1 MAPRKQNEQ
10 FLEEIQKLN
19 HVEEAPN
26 NQRKHKM
33 DSDDDVKLVD
43 SQSSHA
49 EERPA
54 LKKRGR
60 KSRWE
65 KLLEDVNNAKKSNP
79 AEVEVAEVEEH
90 KAANVFD
97 YPTIFWK
104 LARPKYGVFT
114 FMCNECR
121 NENFKRGDKRF
132 LLNTGS
138 GQEKLEFTQTF
149 CHDCAKLNFDCTD
162 LIIKHQKKDDVP
174 QKNGGRNSY
183 FKTESELSCTVVI
196 AIVRFS
202 WATVGT
208 LEKQYVVVHLR
219 DGRKFRFRVPRG
231 SFLSPQQL
239 ERGMHHGMVSEME
252 RHLTRKRSIQ
262 YPDEGEILDM
272 EVVEEEEAEEAPINP
287 LKNRTKLAQ
296 LSLKHERDK
305 KEREEEDKRRQQ
317 REEQLRKQREEQLR
331 KQREEQQRKQQEE
344 QQRKQREEQQ
354 RKQREEQQR
363 KQQGEQQQ
371 KQREK
376 EQEKARKSEAERLAN
391 EKKTEKERLAKE
403 EEERLAKKK
412 AEDERLANVKKED
425 ERLAR
430 EKKKAEDERLAR
442 EKKEKEEK
450 KAEEDRLARLKQRE
464 LELLKE
470 LKPWRG
476 GYMRLVHGKDP
487 TPDVHYLH
495 EKDDYHF
502 VNAVHKYI
510 VRHPE
515 LPWDSPVFNPS
526 ANIQQNIAEF
536 REIFESEVFDENYE
550 LKTREEKNELIE
562 LVMGFRFYFADE
574 LGRFTL
580 RIFSDKISH
589 ITLTDQ
595 LAYVL
600 GYEQQQ
606 EIHNE
611 DQAKYAVDLAGG
623 VSHLYI
629 YLNSGIIESMIFGNT
644 FANLLQVIAVEGTS
658 GSVVEKDF
666 QSPLFHKIVAREVDV
681 LDVEIRT
688 LTGRE
693 VPFEFGQVVLTLQFK
708 KQGGSISYF
717 EGAPTFQRGYG
728 YFLGIPRQKGAGVGA
743 VLRNLWRYLRPMI
756 AAAKPYAT
764 NIAAEVGKE
773 GLERGARV
781 LGEAAR
787 GGDVKEALL
796 AEGREGM
803 KTLLDKAS
811 SSLQKGRGRRR
822 RKRGTKAEIILKPS
836 DIIHP
841 ITSYIDL
848 SKVFV
853 CTEFKVKKIAEDGVI
868 VDMPANAAVGL
879 IQMPGATFIRNLK
892 DTELS
897 YPATAKDAYFGVAGY
912 FRDSDPT
919 KVNEKRKK
927 AVEESKSFQAISKL
941 SADIFNQDLY
951 MISNVE
957 IDIELALQ
965 SDDFMIH
972 QDAANKRQT
981 VDLMDGLSLD
991 IARKLDTEPARYGIR
1006 KSFMKSLFIT
1016 GGRYDFSANLFTEE
1030 VPRRV
1035 VIGLVSNQNYIGH
1048 NQKNPFYFNHHKREY
1063 QMAAA
1068 YESDYSDTQEAYHDA
1083 QEHLGMAC
1091 TTESNGI
1098 SYSMFKTAYCLYV
1111 FQMTNAQEDSPGF
1124 ELIKEGC
1131 TAVNIRF
1138 TEAVPNEGVTLIAYG
1153 EADGLILI
1161 DRNRSITS
1169 DLTV

>member
-10 FLEEIQKLN
+10 FLEEIQN
-19 HVEEAPN
+19 
-26 NQRKHKM
+26 
-33 DSDDDVKLVD
+33 SDDDVKLVD

-79 AEVEVAEVEEH
+79 AEVDVAEVEEH

-162 LIIKHQKKDDVP
+162 LIMKHQKKDDVP

-183 FKTESELSCTVVI
+183 FKTENNTPGFVGNKTNKFKVHLPKKLVFDGPGWMVGMSGI
-196 AIVRFS
+196 IYPNS

-317 REEQLRKQREEQLR
+317 REEQLRKH
-331 KQREEQQRKQQEE
+331 REEQQRKQQEE

-442 EKKEKEEK
+442 EKKEKEDERLAK

-515 LPWDSPVFNPS
+515 QPWDSPVFNPS

-536 REIFESEVFDENYE
+536 REIFESEVFDENYA

-562 LVMGFRFYFADE
+562 LVKGFRFYFADE

-623 VSHLYI
+623 VSHLCI

-688 LTGRE
+688 LTGR
-693 VPFEFGQVVLTLQFK
+693 
-708 KQGGSISYF
+708 
-717 EGAPTFQRGYG
+717 
-728 YFLGIPRQKGAGVGA
+728 
-743 VLRNLWRYLRPMI
+743 
-756 AAAKPYAT
+756 
-764 NIAAEVGKE
+764 
-773 GLERGARV
+773 
-781 LGEAAR
+781 
-787 GGDVKEALL
+787 
-796 AEGREGM
+796 
-803 KTLLDKAS
+803 
-811 SSLQKGRGRRR
+811 
-822 RKRGTKAEIILKPS
+822 
-836 DIIHP
+836 
-841 ITSYIDL
+841 
-848 SKVFV
+848 
-853 CTEFKVKKIAEDGVI
+853 
-868 VDMPANAAVGL
+868 
-879 IQMPGATFIRNLK
+879 
-892 DTELS
+892 
-897 YPATAKDAYFGVAGY
+897 
-912 FRDSDPT
+912 
-919 KVNEKRKK
+919 
-927 AVEESKSFQAISKL
+927 
-941 SADIFNQDLY
+941 
-951 MISNVE
+951 
-957 IDIELALQ
+957 
-965 SDDFMIH
+965 
-972 QDAANKRQT
+972 
-981 VDLMDGLSLD
+981 
-991 IARKLDTEPARYGIR
+991 
-1006 KSFMKSLFIT
+1006 
-1016 GGRYDFSANLFTEE
+1016 
-1030 VPRRV
+1030 
-1035 VIGLVSNQNYIGH
+1035 
-1048 NQKNPFYFNHHKREY
+1048 
-1063 QMAAA
+1063 
-1068 YESDYSDTQEAYHDA
+1068 
-1083 QEHLGMAC
+1083 
-1091 TTESNGI
+1091 
-1098 SYSMFKTAYCLYV
+1098 
-1111 FQMTNAQEDSPGF
+1111 
-1124 ELIKEGC
+1124 
-1131 TAVNIRF
+1131 
-1138 TEAVPNEGVTLIAYG
+1138 
-1153 EADGLILI
+1153 
-1161 DRNRSITS
+1161 
-1169 DLTV
+1169 

>member
-162 LIIKHQKKDDVP
+162 LIMKHQKKDDVP

-183 FKTESELSCTVVI
+183 FKTENNTPGFVGNKTNKFKVHLPKKLVFDGPGWMVGMSGI
-196 AIVRFS
+196 IYPNS

-317 REEQLRKQREEQLR
+317 REEQLRKH
-331 KQREEQQRKQQEE
+331 REEQQRKQQEE

-354 RKQREEQQR
+354 RK
-363 KQQGEQQQ
+363 
-371 KQREK
+371 
-376 EQEKARKSEAERLAN
+376 KSEAERLAN

-442 EKKEKEEK
+442 EKKEKEDERLAK
-450 KAEEDRLARLKQRE
+450 KAEEDRLTRLKQRE

-515 LPWDSPVFNPS
+515 LPWDSPEFNPS

-562 LVMGFRFYFADE
+562 LVKGFRFYFADE

-623 VSHLYI
+623 VSHLCI

-644 FANLLQVIAVEGTS
+644 FANLLQVEGAS

-688 LTGRE
+688 LTGR
-693 VPFEFGQVVLTLQFK
+693 
-708 KQGGSISYF
+708 
-717 EGAPTFQRGYG
+717 
-728 YFLGIPRQKGAGVGA
+728 
-743 VLRNLWRYLRPMI
+743 
-756 AAAKPYAT
+756 
-764 NIAAEVGKE
+764 
-773 GLERGARV
+773 
-781 LGEAAR
+781 
-787 GGDVKEALL
+787 
-796 AEGREGM
+796 
-803 KTLLDKAS
+803 
-811 SSLQKGRGRRR
+811 
-822 RKRGTKAEIILKPS
+822 
-836 DIIHP
+836 
-841 ITSYIDL
+841 
-848 SKVFV
+848 
-853 CTEFKVKKIAEDGVI
+853 
-868 VDMPANAAVGL
+868 
-879 IQMPGATFIRNLK
+879 
-892 DTELS
+892 
-897 YPATAKDAYFGVAGY
+897 
-912 FRDSDPT
+912 
-919 KVNEKRKK
+919 
-927 AVEESKSFQAISKL
+927 
-941 SADIFNQDLY
+941 
-951 MISNVE
+951 
-957 IDIELALQ
+957 
-965 SDDFMIH
+965 
-972 QDAANKRQT
+972 
-981 VDLMDGLSLD
+981 
-991 IARKLDTEPARYGIR
+991 
-1006 KSFMKSLFIT
+1006 
-1016 GGRYDFSANLFTEE
+1016 
-1030 VPRRV
+1030 
-1035 VIGLVSNQNYIGH
+1035 
-1048 NQKNPFYFNHHKREY
+1048 
-1063 QMAAA
+1063 
-1068 YESDYSDTQEAYHDA
+1068 
-1083 QEHLGMAC
+1083 
-1091 TTESNGI
+1091 
-1098 SYSMFKTAYCLYV
+1098 
-1111 FQMTNAQEDSPGF
+1111 
-1124 ELIKEGC
+1124 
-1131 TAVNIRF
+1131 
-1138 TEAVPNEGVTLIAYG
+1138 
-1153 EADGLILI
+1153 
-1161 DRNRSITS
+1161 
-1169 DLTV
+1169 

>member
-10 FLEEIQKLN
+10 LLDEIHKMN
-19 HVEEAPN
+19 HVEEAQN

-33 DSDDDVKLVD
+33 DSDDDDVKLVD

-114 FMCNECR
+114 FMCNDCR

-149 CHDCAKLNFDCTD
+149 CQDCAKLNFDCTD
-162 LIIKHQKKDDVP
+162 LIMKHQKKDDVP
-174 QKNGGRNSY
+174 QKNGGRNTY
-183 FKTESELSCTVVI
+183 FKMENNTPGFVGNKTNKFKVHLPKKLVFDGPGWMVGMSGI
-196 AIVRFS
+196 IYPNS

-208 LEKQYVVVHLR
+208 LERQYVVVHLR

-239 ERGMHHGMVSEME
+239 ERGMHHGMIAEME
-252 RHLTRKRSIQ
+252 RLLTRKRSIQ

-272 EVVEEEEAEEAPINP
+272 EVVEEEETGEAPVNP
-287 LKNRTKLAQ
+287 LKNRTKLDQ
-296 LSLKHERDK
+296 LSMKYERDK

-317 REEQLRKQREEQLR
+317 REEQ
-331 KQREEQQRKQQEE
+331 QRKQQEE
-344 QQRKQREEQQ
+344 QQRKQQEDQQKKQREEQQ
-354 RKQREEQQR
+354 KKQREEQQR
-363 KQQGEQQQ
+363 KQKEEQQR
-371 KQREK
+371 KQQEK
-376 EQEKARKSEAERLAN
+376 EQEKAKKSEAERLAN
-391 EKKTEKERLAKE
+391 EKKTEKEQLAKKA
-403 EEERLAKKK
+403 EEERLA
-412 AEDERLANVKKED
+412 
-425 ERLAR
+425 
-430 EKKKAEDERLAR
+430 KKKAEDERLAR
-442 EKKEKEEK
+442 EKKEKEDERLAKKAEDERLAREKKEKEDERLAK

-502 VNAVHKYI
+502 VNAVHKYM

-515 LPWDSPVFNPS
+515 LPWDSPEFNPS

-536 REIFESEVFDENYE
+536 RQLFESEVFDENYE
-550 LKTREEKNELIE
+550 LKTREEKEELIE
-562 LVMGFRFYFADE
+562 LVKGFRFYFADE

-623 VSHLYI
+623 VSHLCI
-629 YLNSGIIESMIFGNT
+629 YLNSGIIESMIFGNS

-688 LTGRE
+688 LTGR
-693 VPFEFGQVVLTLQFK
+693 
-708 KQGGSISYF
+708 
-717 EGAPTFQRGYG
+717 
-728 YFLGIPRQKGAGVGA
+728 
-743 VLRNLWRYLRPMI
+743 
-756 AAAKPYAT
+756 
-764 NIAAEVGKE
+764 
-773 GLERGARV
+773 
-781 LGEAAR
+781 
-787 GGDVKEALL
+787 
-796 AEGREGM
+796 
-803 KTLLDKAS
+803 
-811 SSLQKGRGRRR
+811 
-822 RKRGTKAEIILKPS
+822 
-836 DIIHP
+836 
-841 ITSYIDL
+841 
-848 SKVFV
+848 
-853 CTEFKVKKIAEDGVI
+853 
-868 VDMPANAAVGL
+868 
-879 IQMPGATFIRNLK
+879 
-892 DTELS
+892 
-897 YPATAKDAYFGVAGY
+897 
-912 FRDSDPT
+912 
-919 KVNEKRKK
+919 
-927 AVEESKSFQAISKL
+927 
-941 SADIFNQDLY
+941 
-951 MISNVE
+951 
-957 IDIELALQ
+957 
-965 SDDFMIH
+965 
-972 QDAANKRQT
+972 
-981 VDLMDGLSLD
+981 
-991 IARKLDTEPARYGIR
+991 
-1006 KSFMKSLFIT
+1006 
-1016 GGRYDFSANLFTEE
+1016 
-1030 VPRRV
+1030 
-1035 VIGLVSNQNYIGH
+1035 
-1048 NQKNPFYFNHHKREY
+1048 
-1063 QMAAA
+1063 
-1068 YESDYSDTQEAYHDA
+1068 
-1083 QEHLGMAC
+1083 
-1091 TTESNGI
+1091 
-1098 SYSMFKTAYCLYV
+1098 
-1111 FQMTNAQEDSPGF
+1111 
-1124 ELIKEGC
+1124 
-1131 TAVNIRF
+1131 
-1138 TEAVPNEGVTLIAYG
+1138 
-1153 EADGLILI
+1153 
-1161 DRNRSITS
+1161 
-1169 DLTV
+1169 

>member
-10 FLEEIQKLN
+10 LLDEIQN
-19 HVEEAPN
+19 
-26 NQRKHKM
+26 
-33 DSDDDVKLVD
+33 SDDDVKLVD

-114 FMCNECR
+114 FMCNDCR

-138 GQEKLEFTQTF
+138 GQEKLEFTQTL
-149 CHDCAKLNFDCTD
+149 CQDCAKLNFDCTD
-162 LIIKHQKKDDVP
+162 LIMKHQKKDDVP
-174 QKNGGRNSY
+174 QKNGGRNTY
-183 FKTESELSCTVVI
+183 FKMENNTPGFVGNKTNKFKVHLPKKLVFDGPGWMVGMSGI
-196 AIVRFS
+196 IYPNS

-219 DGRKFRFRVPRG
+219 DGRKFRFRVPKG

-239 ERGMHHGMVSEME
+239 ERGMHHGMISEME

-272 EVVEEEEAEEAPINP
+272 EIVEEEETEEAPINP

-317 REEQLRKQREEQLR
+317 REEQQRKQREEQLR
-331 KQREEQQRKQQEE
+331 KQREEQQRTQQEE

-363 KQQGEQQQ
+363 KQQGEQQR
-371 KQREK
+371 KQQEK
-376 EQEKARKSEAERLAN
+376 EQEKAKKSEADRLAK

-403 EEERLAKKK
+403 EEERLAKK
-412 AEDERLANVKKED
+412 
-425 ERLAR
+425 
-430 EKKKAEDERLAR
+430 AEDERLAR
-442 EKKEKEEK
+442 EKKENEDERIAI

-515 LPWDSPVFNPS
+515 LPWDSPEFNPS

-562 LVMGFRFYFADE
+562 LVKGFRFYFADV

-623 VSHLYI
+623 VSHLCI
-629 YLNSGIIESMIFGNT
+629 YLNSGIIESMIFGNS

-688 LTGRE
+688 L
-693 VPFEFGQVVLTLQFK
+693 P
-708 KQGGSISYF
+708 GGS
-717 EGAPTFQRGYG
+717 
-728 YFLGIPRQKGAGVGA
+728 
-743 VLRNLWRYLRPMI
+743 
-756 AAAKPYAT
+756 
-764 NIAAEVGKE
+764 
-773 GLERGARV
+773 
-781 LGEAAR
+781 
-787 GGDVKEALL
+787 
-796 AEGREGM
+796 
-803 KTLLDKAS
+803 
-811 SSLQKGRGRRR
+811 
-822 RKRGTKAEIILKPS
+822 
-836 DIIHP
+836 
-841 ITSYIDL
+841 
-848 SKVFV
+848 
-853 CTEFKVKKIAEDGVI
+853 
-868 VDMPANAAVGL
+868 
-879 IQMPGATFIRNLK
+879 
-892 DTELS
+892 
-897 YPATAKDAYFGVAGY
+897 
-912 FRDSDPT
+912 
-919 KVNEKRKK
+919 
-927 AVEESKSFQAISKL
+927 
-941 SADIFNQDLY
+941 
-951 MISNVE
+951 VE
-957 IDIELALQ
+957 IFKI
-965 SDDFMIH
+965 F
-972 QDAANKRQT
+972 
-981 VDLMDGLSLD
+981 SL
-991 IARKLDTEPARYGIR
+991 
-1006 KSFMKSLFIT
+1006 LF
-1016 GGRYDFSANLFTEE
+1016 
-1030 VPRRV
+1030 
-1035 VIGLVSNQNYIGH
+1035 
-1048 NQKNPFYFNHHKREY
+1048 
-1063 QMAAA
+1063 
-1068 YESDYSDTQEAYHDA
+1068 
-1083 QEHLGMAC
+1083 
-1091 TTESNGI
+1091 
-1098 SYSMFKTAYCLYV
+1098 
-1111 FQMTNAQEDSPGF
+1111 
-1124 ELIKEGC
+1124 LI
-1131 TAVNIRF
+1131 
-1138 TEAVPNEGVTLIAYG
+1138 
-1153 EADGLILI
+1153 
-1161 DRNRSITS
+1161 
-1169 DLTV
+1169 

>member
-10 FLEEIQKLN
+10 LLDEMQNI
-19 HVEEAPN
+19 
-26 NQRKHKM
+26 
-33 DSDDDVKLVD
+33 DDEVKLVD

-65 KLLEDVNNAKKSNP
+65 KLLEDVNNAKKSNT

-90 KAANVFD
+90 KAANVFE

-114 FMCNECR
+114 FMCNDCR

-162 LIIKHQKKDDVP
+162 LIMKHQKKDDVP
-174 QKNGGRNSY
+174 QKNGGRNTY
-183 FKTESELSCTVVI
+183 FKMEN
-196 AIVRFS
+196 

-208 LEKQYVVVHLR
+208 LERQYVVVHLR

-239 ERGMHHGMVSEME
+239 ERGMHHGMISEME

-272 EVVEEEEAEEAPINP
+272 EIVEEEETEEAPINP

-344 QQRKQREEQQ
+344 EQRKHQG
-354 RKQREEQQR
+354 EQQR
-363 KQQGEQQQ
+363 KQQ
-371 KQREK
+371 EK
-376 EQEKARKSEAERLAN
+376 EQEKAKKSEADRLAK

-412 AEDERLANVKKED
+412 AEDERLANEKKED

-442 EKKEKEEK
+442 AKKEKEEK

-515 LPWDSPVFNPS
+515 VPWDSPEFNPS

-536 REIFESEVFDENYE
+536 REIFEREVFDENYE

-562 LVMGFRFYFADE
+562 LVKGFRFYFADE

-606 EIHNE
+606 EIHND

-623 VSHLYI
+623 VSHLCI
-629 YLNSGIIESMIFGNT
+629 YLFC
-644 FANLLQVIAVEGTS
+644 LVY
-658 GSVVEKDF
+658 
-666 QSPLFHKIVAREVDV
+666 LFSAA
-681 LDVEIRT
+681 
-688 LTGRE
+688 
-693 VPFEFGQVVLTLQFK
+693 
-708 KQGGSISYF
+708 
-717 EGAPTFQRGYG
+717 GA
-728 YFLGIPRQKGAGVGA
+728 
-743 VLRNLWRYLRPMI
+743 
-756 AAAKPYAT
+756 
-764 NIAAEVGKE
+764 
-773 GLERGARV
+773 
-781 LGEAAR
+781 
-787 GGDVKEALL
+787 
-796 AEGREGM
+796 
-803 KTLLDKAS
+803 
-811 SSLQKGRGRRR
+811 
-822 RKRGTKAEIILKPS
+822 
-836 DIIHP
+836 
-841 ITSYIDL
+841 
-848 SKVFV
+848 
-853 CTEFKVKKIAEDGVI
+853 
-868 VDMPANAAVGL
+868 AAVGFYL
-879 IQMPGATFIRNLK
+879 FLRERRIRN
-892 DTELS
+892 
-897 YPATAKDAYFGVAGY
+897 G
-912 FRDSDPT
+912 
-919 KVNEKRKK
+919 
-927 AVEESKSFQAISKL
+927 Q
-941 SADIFNQDLY
+941 Q
-951 MISNVE
+951 
-957 IDIELALQ
+957 
-965 SDDFMIH
+965 IH
-972 QDAANKRQT
+972 RQT
-981 VDLMDGLSLD
+981 SL
-991 IARKLDTEPARYGIR
+991 
-1006 KSFMKSLFIT
+1006 
-1016 GGRYDFSANLFTEE
+1016 
-1030 VPRRV
+1030 
-1035 VIGLVSNQNYIGH
+1035 
-1048 NQKNPFYFNHHKREY
+1048 
-1063 QMAAA
+1063 
-1068 YESDYSDTQEAYHDA
+1068 
-1083 QEHLGMAC
+1083 
-1091 TTESNGI
+1091 
-1098 SYSMFKTAYCLYV
+1098 
-1111 FQMTNAQEDSPGF
+1111 
-1124 ELIKEGC
+1124 
-1131 TAVNIRF
+1131 
-1138 TEAVPNEGVTLIAYG
+1138 
-1153 EADGLILI
+1153 
-1161 DRNRSITS
+1161 
-1169 DLTV
+1169 

>member
-10 FLEEIQKLN
+10 LLDEIQKAN
-19 HVEEAPN
+19 HVEEAQN
-26 NQRKHKM
+26 NLRKHKM
-33 DSDDDVKLVD
+33 DSDDDVKLLD

-65 KLLEDVNNAKKSNP
+65 KLLEDVNNAKKANP

-114 FMCNECR
+114 FMCNDCR

-149 CHDCAKLNFDCTD
+149 CQDCAKLNFDCTD
-162 LIIKHQKKDDVP
+162 LIMKHQKKDDVP
-174 QKNGGRNSY
+174 QKNGGRNTY
-183 FKTESELSCTVVI
+183 FKMEKKLVFDGPGWMVGMSGI
-196 AIVRFS
+196 IYPNS

-208 LEKQYVVVHLR
+208 LERQYVVVHLR

-239 ERGMHHGMVSEME
+239 ERGMHHGMIAEME
-252 RHLTRKRSIQ
+252 RLLTRKRSIQ

-272 EVVEEEEAEEAPINP
+272 EVVEEEETGEAPVNP
-287 LKNRTKLAQ
+287 LKNRTKLDQ
-296 LSLKHERDK
+296 LSMKYERDK

-317 REEQLRKQREEQLR
+317 REEQ
-331 KQREEQQRKQQEE
+331 QRKQQEE
-344 QQRKQREEQQ
+344 QQRKQQEDQQKKQREEQQKKQREEQQKKQREEQQ

-363 KQQGEQQQ
+363 KQKE
-371 KQREK
+371 
-376 EQEKARKSEAERLAN
+376 EQEKAKKSEAERLAN
-391 EKKTEKERLAKE
+391 EKKTEKEQLAKKA
-403 EEERLAKKK
+403 EEERLA
-412 AEDERLANVKKED
+412 
-425 ERLAR
+425 
-430 EKKKAEDERLAR
+430 KKKAEDERLAR
-442 EKKEKEEK
+442 EKKEKEDERLAKKAEDERLAREKKEKEDERLAK

-502 VNAVHKYI
+502 VNAVHKYM

-515 LPWDSPVFNPS
+515 LPWDSPEFNPS

-536 REIFESEVFDENYE
+536 REIFEREVFDENYA

-562 LVMGFRFYFADE
+562 LVKGFRFYFADE

-623 VSHLYI
+623 VSHLCI
-629 YLNSGIIESMIFGNT
+629 YLNSGIIESMIFGNS

-688 LTGRE
+688 LTGR
-693 VPFEFGQVVLTLQFK
+693 
-708 KQGGSISYF
+708 
-717 EGAPTFQRGYG
+717 
-728 YFLGIPRQKGAGVGA
+728 
-743 VLRNLWRYLRPMI
+743 
-756 AAAKPYAT
+756 
-764 NIAAEVGKE
+764 
-773 GLERGARV
+773 
-781 LGEAAR
+781 
-787 GGDVKEALL
+787 
-796 AEGREGM
+796 
-803 KTLLDKAS
+803 
-811 SSLQKGRGRRR
+811 
-822 RKRGTKAEIILKPS
+822 
-836 DIIHP
+836 
-841 ITSYIDL
+841 
-848 SKVFV
+848 
-853 CTEFKVKKIAEDGVI
+853 
-868 VDMPANAAVGL
+868 
-879 IQMPGATFIRNLK
+879 
-892 DTELS
+892 
-897 YPATAKDAYFGVAGY
+897 
-912 FRDSDPT
+912 
-919 KVNEKRKK
+919 
-927 AVEESKSFQAISKL
+927 
-941 SADIFNQDLY
+941 
-951 MISNVE
+951 
-957 IDIELALQ
+957 
-965 SDDFMIH
+965 
-972 QDAANKRQT
+972 
-981 VDLMDGLSLD
+981 
-991 IARKLDTEPARYGIR
+991 
-1006 KSFMKSLFIT
+1006 
-1016 GGRYDFSANLFTEE
+1016 
-1030 VPRRV
+1030 
-1035 VIGLVSNQNYIGH
+1035 
-1048 NQKNPFYFNHHKREY
+1048 
-1063 QMAAA
+1063 
-1068 YESDYSDTQEAYHDA
+1068 
-1083 QEHLGMAC
+1083 
-1091 TTESNGI
+1091 
-1098 SYSMFKTAYCLYV
+1098 YC
-1111 FQMTNAQEDSPGF
+1111 
-1124 ELIKEGC
+1124 
-1131 TAVNIRF
+1131 
-1138 TEAVPNEGVTLIAYG
+1138 
-1153 EADGLILI
+1153 
-1161 DRNRSITS
+1161 
-1169 DLTV
+1169 

>member
-10 FLEEIQKLN
+10 LLDEIQN
-19 HVEEAPN
+19 
-26 NQRKHKM
+26 
-33 DSDDDVKLVD
+33 SDDDVKLVD

-54 LKKRGR
+54 FKKRGR

-65 KLLEDVNNAKKSNP
+65 KLLEDVNNAKKANP

-114 FMCNECR
+114 FMCNDCR

-162 LIIKHQKKDDVP
+162 LIMKHQKKDDVP
-174 QKNGGRNSY
+174 QKNGGRNTY
-183 FKTESELSCTVVI
+183 FKMENNTPGFVGNKTNKFKVHLPKKLVFDGPGWMVGMSGI
-196 AIVRFS
+196 IYPNS

-208 LEKQYVVVHLR
+208 LERQYVVVHLR

-239 ERGMHHGMVSEME
+239 ERGMHHGMISEME

-272 EVVEEEEAEEAPINP
+272 EIVEEEETEEAPINP

-344 QQRKQREEQQ
+344 EQRKHQG
-354 RKQREEQQR
+354 EQQR
-363 KQQGEQQQ
+363 KQQ
-371 KQREK
+371 EK
-376 EQEKARKSEAERLAN
+376 EQEKARKSEADRLAK

-403 EEERLAKKK
+403 EEERLAKK
-412 AEDERLANVKKED
+412 AEDERLAS
-425 ERLAR
+425 
-430 EKKKAEDERLAR
+430 
-442 EKKEKEEK
+442 EKKEKEDERIAK

-476 GYMRLVHGKDP
+476 GYMRL
-487 TPDVHYLH
+487 
-495 EKDDYHF
+495 DDYHF

-515 LPWDSPVFNPS
+515 LPWDSPEFNPS

-562 LVMGFRFYFADE
+562 LVKGFRFYFADE

-600 GYEQQQ
+600 CYEQQQ

-623 VSHLYI
+623 VSHLCI

-666 QSPLFHKIVAREVDV
+666 
-681 LDVEIRT
+681 
-688 LTGRE
+688 
-693 VPFEFGQVVLTLQFK
+693 
-708 KQGGSISYF
+708 
-717 EGAPTFQRGYG
+717 
-728 YFLGIPRQKGAGVGA
+728 
-743 VLRNLWRYLRPMI
+743 
-756 AAAKPYAT
+756 
-764 NIAAEVGKE
+764 
-773 GLERGARV
+773 
-781 LGEAAR
+781 
-787 GGDVKEALL
+787 
-796 AEGREGM
+796 
-803 KTLLDKAS
+803 
-811 SSLQKGRGRRR
+811 
-822 RKRGTKAEIILKPS
+822 
-836 DIIHP
+836 
-841 ITSYIDL
+841 
-848 SKVFV
+848 
-853 CTEFKVKKIAEDGVI
+853 
-868 VDMPANAAVGL
+868 
-879 IQMPGATFIRNLK
+879 
-892 DTELS
+892 
-897 YPATAKDAYFGVAGY
+897 
-912 FRDSDPT
+912 
-919 KVNEKRKK
+919 
-927 AVEESKSFQAISKL
+927 
-941 SADIFNQDLY
+941 
-951 MISNVE
+951 
-957 IDIELALQ
+957 
-965 SDDFMIH
+965 
-972 QDAANKRQT
+972 
-981 VDLMDGLSLD
+981 
-991 IARKLDTEPARYGIR
+991 
-1006 KSFMKSLFIT
+1006 
-1016 GGRYDFSANLFTEE
+1016 
-1030 VPRRV
+1030 
-1035 VIGLVSNQNYIGH
+1035 
-1048 NQKNPFYFNHHKREY
+1048 
-1063 QMAAA
+1063 
-1068 YESDYSDTQEAYHDA
+1068 
-1083 QEHLGMAC
+1083 
-1091 TTESNGI
+1091 
-1098 SYSMFKTAYCLYV
+1098 
-1111 FQMTNAQEDSPGF
+1111 
-1124 ELIKEGC
+1124 
-1131 TAVNIRF
+1131 
-1138 TEAVPNEGVTLIAYG
+1138 
-1153 EADGLILI
+1153 
-1161 DRNRSITS
+1161 
-1169 DLTV
+1169 

>member
-1 MAPRKQNEQ
+1 MKY
-10 FLEEIQKLN
+10 
-19 HVEEAPN
+19 VEEAQN

-114 FMCNECR
+114 FMCNDCR

-149 CHDCAKLNFDCTD
+149 CQDCAKLNFDCTD
-162 LIIKHQKKDDVP
+162 LIMKHQKKDDGP
-174 QKNGGRNSY
+174 SAQKNGGRNTF
-183 FKTESELSCTVVI
+183 FKTENNTPGFVGNKTNKFKVHLPKKLVFDGPGWMVGMSGI
-196 AIVRFS
+196 IYPNS

-208 LEKQYVVVHLR
+208 LERQYVVVHLR

-239 ERGMHHGMVSEME
+239 ERGMHHGMIAEME
-252 RHLTRKRSIQ
+252 RLLTRKRSIQ

-272 EVVEEEEAEEAPINP
+272 EVVEEEETGEAPVNP
-287 LKNRTKLAQ
+287 LKNRTKLDQ
-296 LSLKHERDK
+296 LSMKYERDK

-317 REEQLRKQREEQLR
+317 REEQ
-331 KQREEQQRKQQEE
+331 QRKQQEE
-344 QQRKQREEQQ
+344 QQRKQQEDQQKKQREEQQKKQREEQQKKQREEQQ

-363 KQQGEQQQ
+363 KQKEEQQR

-376 EQEKARKSEAERLAN
+376 EQEKAKKSEAERLAN
-391 EKKTEKERLAKE
+391 EKKTEKEQLAKKA
-403 EEERLAKKK
+403 EEERLA
-412 AEDERLANVKKED
+412 
-425 ERLAR
+425 
-430 EKKKAEDERLAR
+430 KKKAEDERLAR
-442 EKKEKEEK
+442 EKKEKEDERLAKKAEDERLAREKKEKEDERLAKKAEDERLAREKKEKEDERLAKKAEDERLAREKKEKEDERLAK

-515 LPWDSPVFNPS
+515 QPWDSPEFNPS
-526 ANIQQNIAEF
+526 AIIQQNIAEF
-536 REIFESEVFDENYE
+536 REIFESEVFDENYA

-562 LVMGFRFYFADE
+562 LVKGFRFYFADE

-611 DQAKYAVDLAGG
+611 DQAKFAVDLAGG
-623 VSHLYI
+623 VSHLCI

-688 LTGRE
+688 LTGR
-693 VPFEFGQVVLTLQFK
+693 
-708 KQGGSISYF
+708 
-717 EGAPTFQRGYG
+717 
-728 YFLGIPRQKGAGVGA
+728 
-743 VLRNLWRYLRPMI
+743 
-756 AAAKPYAT
+756 
-764 NIAAEVGKE
+764 
-773 GLERGARV
+773 
-781 LGEAAR
+781 
-787 GGDVKEALL
+787 
-796 AEGREGM
+796 
-803 KTLLDKAS
+803 
-811 SSLQKGRGRRR
+811 
-822 RKRGTKAEIILKPS
+822 
-836 DIIHP
+836 
-841 ITSYIDL
+841 
-848 SKVFV
+848 
-853 CTEFKVKKIAEDGVI
+853 
-868 VDMPANAAVGL
+868 
-879 IQMPGATFIRNLK
+879 
-892 DTELS
+892 
-897 YPATAKDAYFGVAGY
+897 
-912 FRDSDPT
+912 
-919 KVNEKRKK
+919 
-927 AVEESKSFQAISKL
+927 
-941 SADIFNQDLY
+941 
-951 MISNVE
+951 
-957 IDIELALQ
+957 
-965 SDDFMIH
+965 
-972 QDAANKRQT
+972 
-981 VDLMDGLSLD
+981 
-991 IARKLDTEPARYGIR
+991 
-1006 KSFMKSLFIT
+1006 
-1016 GGRYDFSANLFTEE
+1016 
-1030 VPRRV
+1030 
-1035 VIGLVSNQNYIGH
+1035 
-1048 NQKNPFYFNHHKREY
+1048 
-1063 QMAAA
+1063 
-1068 YESDYSDTQEAYHDA
+1068 
-1083 QEHLGMAC
+1083 
-1091 TTESNGI
+1091 
-1098 SYSMFKTAYCLYV
+1098 
-1111 FQMTNAQEDSPGF
+1111 
-1124 ELIKEGC
+1124 
-1131 TAVNIRF
+1131 
-1138 TEAVPNEGVTLIAYG
+1138 
-1153 EADGLILI
+1153 
-1161 DRNRSITS
+1161 
-1169 DLTV
+1169 

>member
-10 FLEEIQKLN
+10 LLDEIQKMN
-19 HVEEAPN
+19 HVEEAQN

-90 KAANVFD
+90 KEANVFD

-149 CHDCAKLNFDCTD
+149 CQDCAKLNFDCTD
-162 LIIKHQKKDDVP
+162 LIMKHQKKDDVP
-174 QKNGGRNSY
+174 HKNGGRNTY
-183 FKTESELSCTVVI
+183 FKTEN
-196 AIVRFS
+196 

-317 REEQLRKQREEQLR
+317 REEQQRKQREEQLR

-363 KQQGEQQQ
+363 KQQGEQQR
-371 KQREK
+371 KQQEK
-376 EQEKARKSEAERLAN
+376 EQEKAKKSEADRLAK

-403 EEERLAKKK
+403 EEERLAKK
-412 AEDERLANVKKED
+412 
-425 ERLAR
+425 
-430 EKKKAEDERLAR
+430 AEDERLAR
-442 EKKEKEEK
+442 EKKENEDERIAI

-515 LPWDSPVFNPS
+515 LPWDSPEFNPS

-536 REIFESEVFDENYE
+536 REIFESEVFDENYK

-562 LVMGFRFYFADE
+562 LVKGFRFYFADE

-623 VSHLYI
+623 VSHLCI

-644 FANLLQVIAVEGTS
+644 FANLLQVIAVEGAS

-666 QSPLFHKIVAREVDV
+666 QAPLFHKIVAREVDV

-688 LTGRE
+688 LTGR
-693 VPFEFGQVVLTLQFK
+693 
-708 KQGGSISYF
+708 
-717 EGAPTFQRGYG
+717 
-728 YFLGIPRQKGAGVGA
+728 
-743 VLRNLWRYLRPMI
+743 
-756 AAAKPYAT
+756 
-764 NIAAEVGKE
+764 
-773 GLERGARV
+773 
-781 LGEAAR
+781 
-787 GGDVKEALL
+787 
-796 AEGREGM
+796 
-803 KTLLDKAS
+803 
-811 SSLQKGRGRRR
+811 
-822 RKRGTKAEIILKPS
+822 
-836 DIIHP
+836 
-841 ITSYIDL
+841 
-848 SKVFV
+848 
-853 CTEFKVKKIAEDGVI
+853 
-868 VDMPANAAVGL
+868 
-879 IQMPGATFIRNLK
+879 
-892 DTELS
+892 
-897 YPATAKDAYFGVAGY
+897 
-912 FRDSDPT
+912 
-919 KVNEKRKK
+919 
-927 AVEESKSFQAISKL
+927 
-941 SADIFNQDLY
+941 
-951 MISNVE
+951 
-957 IDIELALQ
+957 
-965 SDDFMIH
+965 
-972 QDAANKRQT
+972 
-981 VDLMDGLSLD
+981 
-991 IARKLDTEPARYGIR
+991 
-1006 KSFMKSLFIT
+1006 
-1016 GGRYDFSANLFTEE
+1016 
-1030 VPRRV
+1030 
-1035 VIGLVSNQNYIGH
+1035 
-1048 NQKNPFYFNHHKREY
+1048 
-1063 QMAAA
+1063 
-1068 YESDYSDTQEAYHDA
+1068 
-1083 QEHLGMAC
+1083 
-1091 TTESNGI
+1091 
-1098 SYSMFKTAYCLYV
+1098 
-1111 FQMTNAQEDSPGF
+1111 
-1124 ELIKEGC
+1124 
-1131 TAVNIRF
+1131 
-1138 TEAVPNEGVTLIAYG
+1138 
-1153 EADGLILI
+1153 
-1161 DRNRSITS
+1161 
-1169 DLTV
+1169 